1 MHPIK
6 KYSFLSV
13 KKKLKN
19 IRLKVLYINNS
30 NTLTI
35 IEIEIYFNL
44 NFFIFIKIYSP
55 SNIIINPKIETNLI
69 IDFILLKL
77 IVKNETIF
85 KLVLSFDKLFN
96 IKFLEN
102 VSNYCNIFNNN
113 SININKK

>member
-44 NFFIFIKIYSP
+44 NFFIFIKVYNP

-96 IKFLEN
+96 IKFLEKA
-102 VSNYCNIFNNN
+102 SNSCNIFNNN